1 MDVTIKEFNVDMEV
15 KTRGVEF
22 EVRDN
27 TGEHLA
33 DLILTSTRLIW
44 CNGRTRR
51 DNGIGIDWEDFIDLM
66 NEEGLGWTLL
76 PHQRL

>member
-15 KTRGVEF
+15 KTRGIEF

-27 TGEHLA
+27 SGEHLG

-44 CNGRTRR
+44 CNGRVRR
-51 DNGIGIDWEDFIDLM
+51 ENGVEMYWEDFIEFM
-66 NEEGLGWTLL
+66 NEED
-76 PHQRL
+76 